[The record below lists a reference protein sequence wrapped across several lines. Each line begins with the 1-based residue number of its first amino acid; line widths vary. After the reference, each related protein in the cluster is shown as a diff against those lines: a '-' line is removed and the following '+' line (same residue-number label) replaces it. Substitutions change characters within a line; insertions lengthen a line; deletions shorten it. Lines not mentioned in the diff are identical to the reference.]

1 VSNVKWFL
9 AVVAVALASAAVPI
23 AQGTSDSVPSRLTAV
38 ERKVTK
44 LRTDLTT
51 LQRTV
56 VLLRGCITAVPI
68 TTYGGNETEGFVY
81 RNTAEGREFL
91 TSALDFTDQ
100 GVQPSA
106 IMATLK
112 PECVTAAFSR
122 SGSVAGSRKAGARS
136 IPTLRLKPTTR

>member
-1 VSNVKWFL
+1 MSNVKWFL
-9 AVVAVALASAAVPI
+9 VVVAVALTSAAVPI

-56 VLLRGCITAVPI
+56 ILLRGCITAVPV
-68 TTYGGNETEGFVY
+68 TSYGTETEGFVY
-81 RNTAEGREFL
+81 RSPTEGEFL
-91 TSALDFTDQ
+91 TSALDVTDQ
-100 GVQPSA
+100 GDQPSA

-112 PECVTAAFSR
+112 PECVTAALSR
-122 SGSVAGSRKAGARS
+122 SGSAVGSRKPGARA
-136 IPTLRLKPTTR
+136 IPTLRLKPATR